1 MARPVRQRLRWIQG
15 ARYVSPSLSHPLSPL
30 SPPSSLSLSHRRGAA
45 RRRDGHTA
53 ADPGG
58 RIDSLR
64 RGSTRQRIQGGCMD
78 PGRPRRLP
86 TPATWI
92 HTAAAWIHGKTA
104 PTCGV
109 SADPTVDPARRRPRR
124 RIQRGAV
131 APVLG
136 WDGLIDGLEN
146 GLAGG
151 FLVFF
156 CFFKRLTAA
165 GILTCPP
172 R

>member
-1 MARPVRQRLRWIQG
+1 
-15 ARYVSPSLSHPLSPL
+15 
-30 SPPSSLSLSHRRGAA
+30 
-45 RRRDGHTA
+45 
-53 ADPGG
+53 
-58 RIDSLR
+58 
-64 RGSTRQRIQGGCMD
+64 MD

-109 SADPTVDPARRRPRR
+109 GADPARRRPRWW
-124 RIQRGAV
+124 IQRGAV

-146 GLAGG
+146 GLAGRI
-151 FLVFF
+151 LFF
-156 CFFKRLTAA
+156 FVFFKRLTAA
-165 GILTCPP
+165 VILTCPP